1 IIANVMTKNPVSLN
15 ENQLA
20 IEAVNKMESMKINS
34 FVVLNDA
41 GVLVGALNLQNLLKA
56 KVI

>member
-1 IIANVMTKNPVSLN
+1 MTKNPVSLN

-41 GVLVGALNLQNLLKA
+41 GVLVGALNLQILLKA